1 MAAKVAAIQMV
12 STAKVE
18 ENLAAAGR
26 LLQQAAERGAELALL
41 PEVFAVLEGG
51 PMAPFGEEQGSG
63 QIQEFLAAQARALG
77 MIVIGGTIPLLTRP
91 GRSPDATDYRLTDGR
106 VRPASLVYGAN
117 GELLARYDKI
127 HLFDVTVADQQAA
140 YSESRSYEG
149 GEEIVSLDTALG
161 HLGLSVCYDLRFPEL
176 YRQLFRRGAQLVTV
190 PSAFTRVT
198 GQAHWEVLLRARA
211 IENQCYIIA
220 ANQGGRHNAKRETW
234 GHSMIIDPWGKV
246 LDVVEKGEG
255 VAIAEIDL
263 QLLADIRQ
271 RMPTHEQTRLLD

>member
-63 QIQEFLAAQARALG
+63 PIQEFLAAQARALG